1 MIAKRRESNITSVAV
16 AAAGKRRRAGVW
28 AWGVCLAAMMGVA
41 WADVSNCGCDPALA
55 ETMARREC
63 SLCVEAEKHP
73 EDKGVFLLK
82 DINPR
87 KPNRWLALTRRHTGG
102 AHALQDLTRGERVA
116 LLKAAVEKGRA
127 LFGEEWGI
135 AYNSW
140 RVRTQCH
147 AHLHIGK
154 LLRGLAPGN
163 YVDVA
168 RIEEIPTPK
177 GDSGFWIHAVGTKFR
192 VHYGEDITET
202 ALLR

>member
-1 MIAKRRESNITSVAV
+1 MAR
-16 AAAGKRRRAGVW
+16 GRRRWLAAVCAW
-28 AWGVCLAAMMGVA
+28 AACLAAVPA
-41 WADVSNCGCDPALA
+41 AARADVSQCACDPALA
-55 ETMARREC
+55 DSMARREC

-73 EDKGVFLLK
+73 ADKGVFVLK

-87 KPNRWLALTRRHTGG
+87 KPNRWLALTRRHTEG
-102 AHALQDLTRGERVA
+102 AHALQDLTRAERAA

-154 LLRGLAPGN
+154 LLRGLAPGK
-163 YVDVA
+163 YVDVT
-168 RIEEIPTPK
+168 RIEDIPAPK
-177 GDSGFWIHAVGTKFR
+177 GDSGFWIHAAGAKFR
-192 VHYGEDITET
+192 IHYGEDITET
-202 ALLR
+202 TLLR